1 MPGRFRVGARRA
13 DTTLDRTRRS
23 EPRISS
29 PSEPPTTPARGL
41 PRRFKRSA
49 LSNYLN
55 AGVSF
60 LLAILVTPI
69 LVRGLGKE
77 AYGTWAIVTS
87 SVVYF
92 NLLQFGL
99 GRATI
104 KFVAG
109 AQAVGDL
116 DRARRVISTS
126 IAALSI
132 PGMLLLL
139 LSPALAFAIP
149 ELFHLHG
156 NLRTGAMVVTVL
168 SAIDLAVAIPADT
181 LGATLAG
188 FQRYEFLNATVV
200 ATALAQA
207 GAWAAVIGLG
217 GGLIGIGVATVS
229 FSLVSQVVR
238 YRLVA
243 RLVQGPPFRRRQI
256 DRSLLRP
263 ILSFSGWIAVAD
275 LSATVISK
283 VDAFVVGLVVGVP
296 QAAVY
301 AVGQK
306 LAVMGSRFTDPVVTM
321 FYPHAAELAALDDR
335 EGLRAT
341 VRTGL
346 RLSTAISLPL
356 TIMLCVLARPAVKV
370 WVGNGYGGAT
380 WVVVFLSLSGFAFS
394 IDRIA
399 VYVLRGLGEVRL
411 PAILAA
417 VEAALNLGLSI
428 GLGLTLGL
436 VGVAVG
442 TLAAHVATSFCVALP
457 VIFRKVRISLRSIV
471 WMLVRG
477 YSVPAA
483 AELLVGLGL
492 LHVGVHG
499 FLRLAGAGLAMLGA
513 FLLTAPPFATSR
525 SERQRLLARVSRR
538 SGVSLASR

>member
-1 MPGRFRVGARRA
+1 MTAS
-13 DTTLDRTRRS
+13 RS
-23 EPRISS
+23 
-29 PSEPPTTPARGL
+29 GL

-49 LSNYLN
+49 LSNYAN
-55 AGVSF
+55 AVVS
-60 LLAILVTPI
+60 LVLAILVTPL

-116 DRARRVISTS
+116 GRVRRIVSTS

-132 PGMLLLL
+132 PGCLLVL
-139 LSPALAFAIP
+139 LSPLLAFAIP
-149 ELFHLHG
+149 ELFHLKG
-156 NLRTGAMVVTVL
+156 ELRTAAMVVTVL

-188 FQRYEFLNATVV
+188 FQRYELLNATVV

-207 GAWAAVIGLG
+207 AAWAAIIGLG

-229 FSLVSQVVR
+229 FSLASQVVR
-238 YRLVA
+238 YLLVGH
-243 RLVQGPPFRRRQI
+243 LVGGPPFRRRQI

-263 ILSFSGWIAVAD
+263 ILTFSGWIAVAD
-275 LSATVISK
+275 LSATIISK
-283 VDAFVVGLVVGVP
+283 VDVFVVGLVVGVP

-306 LAVMGSRFTDPVVTM
+306 LAVMTSRFTDPVVTM
-321 FYPHAAELAALDDR
+321 FYPHAAELAALQDR

-356 TIMLCVLARPAVKV
+356 TVMLCVLARPAIRV
-370 WVGNGYGGAT
+370 WVGNGYGGAA
-380 WVVVFLSLSGFAFS
+380 WVVVFLSLSAFAFS

-399 VYVLRGLGEVRL
+399 VYVLRGLGEVKL
-411 PAILAA
+411 PAILGGI
-417 VEAALNLGLSI
+417 EAALNLGLSV
-428 GLGLTLGL
+428 GLGLTIGL

-457 VIFRKVRISLRSIV
+457 YIFRRVEISLRSVV

-483 AELLVGLGL
+483 VELLVGLVL
-492 LHVGVHG
+492 LHLGVHG
-499 FLRLAGAGLAMLGA
+499 FLKLAGAGTAMFLAFVLA
-513 FLLTAPPFATSR
+513 ALVFAVSR
-525 SERQRLLARVSRR
+525 SERQRLLGRVLQRR
-538 SGVSLASR
+538 GVSLASR

>member
-1 MPGRFRVGARRA
+1 
-13 DTTLDRTRRS
+13 
-23 EPRISS
+23 
-29 PSEPPTTPARGL
+29 
-41 PRRFKRSA
+41 
-49 LSNYLN
+49 
-55 AGVSF
+55 VS
-60 LLAILVTPI
+60 LALAILVTPI

-104 KFVAG
+104 KFVAA

-116 DRARRVISTS
+116 DRVRRVVSTS
-126 IAALSI
+126 LAALSV
-132 PGMLLLL
+132 PGLLLL
-139 LSPALAFAIP
+139 LLTPALAFAIP
-149 ELFHLHG
+149 ALFHLHG
-156 NLRTGAMVVTVL
+156 DLRTGAMVVTVL
-168 SAIDLAVAIPADT
+168 SSIDLAVAIPADT

-188 FQRYEFLNATVV
+188 FQRFELLNATVV

-207 GAWAAVIGLG
+207 AAWAAVIGLG

-229 FSLVSQVVR
+229 FSLTAQVVR
-238 YRLVA
+238 YRLVG
-243 RLVQGPPFRRRQI
+243 RLIGGPPFRRRQV
-256 DRSLLRP
+256 DRALLRP

-283 VDAFVVGLVVGVP
+283 IDAFVVGLVVGVP

-356 TIMLCVLARPAVKV
+356 TVMLCVLARPALHV
-370 WVGNGYGGAT
+370 WVGGGYGGAT
-380 WVVVFLSLSGFAFS
+380 WVVVFLALSGFAFS

-399 VYVLRGLGEVRL
+399 VYVLRGLGLVRL

-428 GLGLTLGL
+428 GLGLTIGL

-457 VIFRKVRISLRSIV
+457 YIFRKVGISLRSIV
-471 WMLVRG
+471 WMLGRA

-483 AELLVGLGL
+483 AELLAGLAL
-492 LHVGVHG
+492 LHLGVHG
-499 FLRLAGAGLAMLGA
+499 FLELAGAGIAMFGA
-513 FLLTAPPFATSR
+513 FVLLALVFAISR
-525 SERQRLLARVSRR
+525 SERQRLLARLLERR
-538 SGVSLASR
+538 GVSFASR